1 MQGGNELKCDA
12 VDKLFKEILRERG
25 KLKRKKKSPW
35 GSARERKCYRCL
47 GNHNQNLCPFK
58 KKGCHF
64 CKKKGHINIAC
75 NQKTENKQKKG
86 ESLHAMGDNSGS
98 VEREDWVEL
107 YKVCSEN
114 FRKPVDVNVEIEVV
128 KTILELD
135 TGSAVSIISEN
146 KYRELFCLLQ
156 L

>member
-1 MQGGNELKCDA
+1 
-12 VDKLFKEILRERG
+12 
-25 KLKRKKKSPW
+25 
-35 GSARERKCYRCL
+35 
-47 GNHNQNLCPFK
+47 
-58 KKGCHF
+58 
-64 CKKKGHINIAC
+64 
-75 NQKTENKQKKG
+75 
-86 ESLHAMGDNSGS
+86 MGDNSGS